1 MSSSHF
7 SPLLHIFHGRKSKL
21 CGALT
26 PDSFSVM
33 VCSLPDT
40 AHSVHQFLDEDTGE
54 VLVEWVHPSAHTAT
68 DSNHR
73 RVA

>member
-1 MSSSHF
+1 
-7 SPLLHIFHGRKSKL
+7 
-21 CGALT
+21 
-26 PDSFSVM
+26 M

-68 DSNHR
+68 DSNHL